1 MAAEITKSFG
11 IECTLIPKGRGIFD
25 VGVDGTIIYSK
36 YETGRFP
43 ETSEIIETIRQMDG
57 RSA

>member
-1 MAAEITKSFG
+1 MAAEIYKSFG

-25 VGVDGTIIYSK
+25 VDIDGTLIYSK

-43 ETSEIIETIRQMDG
+43 EASEIIETIRQMDG
-57 RSA
+57 GNA